1 TTTGD
6 SHGRSP
12 FRSLADPHTPAPT
25 GKSIRRRRRRS
36 GGAVPWTHGR
46 GPRGPGELG
55 GDRLDPEGRHGAPG
69 RLRRRGL
76 APPPLRLRGAE
87 PADGMAARGRPR
99 APRLA
104 GTRGGPGPVLRR
116 RAGPPARPL
125 LRVAP

>member
-1 TTTGD
+1 P
-6 SHGRSP
+6 SEALPILIRQRQPASQ
-12 FRSLADPHTPAPT
+12 SADAAGAP
-25 GKSIRRRRRRS
+25 GV
-36 GGAVPWTHGR
+36 AVPWTHGR

-55 GDRLDPEGRHGAPG
+55 GDRPDPEGRHGAPG

-76 APPPLRLRGAE
+76 ARPPLRLRRDE